1 VGLVEDVGHG
11 PVAIDTAAFIYFM
24 EEHDAFLPV
33 IAPLFEAIDAGHV
46 RAITSAL
53 TLLEVL
59 VVPFRSGNSALAS
72 RYEQLLTRSRGLR
85 MVELERDQL
94 RAAAQLRAVHP
105 SLRTP
110 DAIQLAAAAT
120 HRCIAIVTNDRS
132 MPELP
137 GLRVLQL
144 SSYRS

>member
-1 VGLVEDVGHG
+1 MGLVEDAGHG
-11 PVAIDTAAFIYFM
+11 PVAVDTAVFIYFM
-24 EEHDAFLPV
+24 EEHGAFLPLV
-33 IAPLFEAIDAGHV
+33 APLFEAIDAGHL
-46 RAITSAL
+46 RAVTSAL

-59 VVPFRSGNSALAS
+59 VVPFRSGNSALAG

-85 MVELERDQL
+85 MIYLDRDQL

-105 SLRTP
+105 TLRAP

-120 HRCIAIVTNDRS
+120 HECTAIVTNDRS

-144 SSYRS
+144 GTYRR